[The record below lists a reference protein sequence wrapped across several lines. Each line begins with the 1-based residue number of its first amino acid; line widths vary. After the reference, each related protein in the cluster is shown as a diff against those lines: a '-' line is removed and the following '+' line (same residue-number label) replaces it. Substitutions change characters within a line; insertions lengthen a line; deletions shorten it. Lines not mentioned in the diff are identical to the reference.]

1 MTDMHC
7 MRALL
12 VLAMV
17 GLAPQVSAQES
28 PHGALA
34 VDEAQGYSFGF
45 AHDHPNQVVAEKRAM
60 DECASHG
67 GQGCRVV
74 LSWAGSGC
82 GAYRSVTRDGFVYG
96 WGVSGTRADAEAIAD
111 RELSER
117 SNGRL
122 ADNRAWACNAGTD
135 AMAILVQEKP
145 KATATGPKT
154 FLDSS
159 GDPYEYTG
167 PERDGKPHGTGTAT
181 GPKTFFDRSGDPY
194 QYTGPERNGKPHG
207 TGTAIYENGDRY
219 EGGFVDGKMQGR
231 GIYSWTSGARYEGE
245 WFDDEMQGQ
254 GKYRFR
260 NGKVYVGELRGSKMH
275 GYGRYYETDGS
286 LSYEGQWRDGQR
298 AE

>member
-1 MTDMHC
+1 MTDIHC

-96 WGVSGTRADAEAIAD
+96 WGVSGTRAEW
-111 RELSER
+111 E
-117 SNGRL
+117 
-122 ADNRAWACNAGTD
+122 
-135 AMAILVQEKP
+135 
-145 KATATGPKT
+145 
-154 FLDSS
+154 
-159 GDPYEYTG
+159 
-167 PERDGKPHGTGTAT
+167 
-181 GPKTFFDRSGDPY
+181 
-194 QYTGPERNGKPHG
+194 
-207 TGTAIYENGDRY
+207 
-219 EGGFVDGKMQGR
+219 
-231 GIYSWTSGARYEGE
+231 SWTDPRNRCPTEWARSAHRPWGGVAGNGE
-245 WFDDEMQGQ
+245 
-254 GKYRFR
+254 
-260 NGKVYVGELRGSKMH
+260 
-275 GYGRYYETDGS
+275 
-286 LSYEGQWRDGQR
+286 
-298 AE
+298 

>member
-1 MTDMHC
+1 

-60 DECASHG
+60 DECATHG
-67 GQGCRVV
+67 GKGCRVV
-74 LSWAGSGC
+74 LSWSGSGC
-82 GAYRSVTRDGFVYG
+82 GAYRSVTTDGFAYG
-96 WGVSGTRADAEAIAD
+96 WGVDATRPAAEATAD
-111 RELSER
+111 RELAER

-122 ADNRAWACNAGTD
+122 AENRAWACNAGTD
-135 AMAILVQEKP
+135 ALAVLVQEKP
-145 KATATGPKT
+145 KA
-154 FLDSS
+154 
-159 GDPYEYTG
+159 
-167 PERDGKPHGTGTAT
+167 TAT

>member
-1 MTDMHC
+1 MTDIHC

-122 ADNRAWACNAGTD
+122 ADNRAWACNAGS
-135 AMAILVQEKP
+135 AALAVLVQEKP
-145 KATATGPKT
+145 KATDTGPKT
-154 FLDSS
+154 FLDSA

-167 PERDGKPHGTGTAT
+167 PV
-181 GPKTFFDRSGDPY
+181 
-194 QYTGPERNGKPHG
+194 RNGKPHG
-207 TGTAIYENGDRY
+207 TGTALYKSGDRY

-245 WFDDEMQGQ
+245 WLADEMHGQ
-254 GKYRFR
+254 GNYRFR
-260 NGKVYVGELRGSKMH
+260 NGKVYIGELRASKMH
-275 GYGRYYETDGS
+275 GYGRYYEADGS